1 MSRLEI
7 APPSSE
13 FLIYFVFR
21 ITPCDPRVAVDTK
34 RGGKTG
40 GTITTQHCFD

>member
-1 MSRLEI
+1 
-7 APPSSE
+7 
-13 FLIYFVFR
+13 VFR

-40 GTITTQHCFD
+40 GAITTQHDFGIGSRVGS